1 MEEGTGMTTAQ
12 VGYAPVHCWVKAVLA
27 RTLALLQQLQGAF
40 PTGMCWTLVA
50 DRGFPS
56 AALFAQLRQ
65 GGTDFSVRLRLS
77 DWVTVAG
84 VYAMV
89 SAHLVARRL
98 VV

>member
-1 MEEGTGMTTAQ
+1 M
-12 VGYAPVHCWVKAVLA
+12 
-27 RTLALLQQLQGAF
+27 
-40 PTGMCWTLVA
+40 A

-84 VYAMV
+84 VYA
-89 SAHLVARRL
+89 LVATHLERGRL
-98 VV
+98 VEGQRTAAAMGRGRPE